1 MENWAG
7 PMSHM
12 GHLRRYGDVR
22 SLVCYRRYRTLLRP
36 TETRVLVAFL
46 RGCNE
51 SARKLLPGL
60 FAWFLSDRNFR
71 EGQRRTGDSI
81 VSSARR
87 LLCDRQRIAGS
98 PEEFLQLGEVGVAP
112 QLARRRQGRLR
123 NLDLAPEMTC
133 RAMRLGGAILF
144 QDRLLGPATLACMR
158 AARVKAAAA
167 RRV

>member
-1 MENWAG
+1 
-7 PMSHM
+7 MSWKRPNNGSRMNREVHVRFWESP
-12 GHLRRYGDVR
+12 GVKVLRATRHLRRYGDVR

-81 VSSARR
+81 LSSARH
-87 LLCDRQRIAGS
+87 LLRDRRRIARS
-98 PEEFLQLGEVGVAP
+98 PEECLQLGEVGVGP
-112 QLARRRQGRLR
+112 QLPRRRQCLLR

-133 RAMRLGGAILF
+133 VAK
-144 QDRLLGPATLACMR
+144 LAR
-158 AARVKAAAA
+158 HAR
-167 RRV
+167 